1 MTFEFSDVG
10 TLFIAIVLLFVGTA
24 IIHKFEILERFA
36 IPAPV
41 IGGLLAAT
49 ILFFTSEAGILTVQF
64 DTSLQG
70 IMMLMFFSTVGLN
83 ASLGFI
89 KTGGKLLFI
98 YWLFASFLS
107 VIQNTLSISLSKVFG
122 LEPLVG
128 LMAGSIAMI
137 GGHGGATAFGETI
150 EGLGVDNAL
159 TIGIAAATFGLV
171 AGGVM
176 GGPVARFLIKRHNL
190 DPSDIAEAPDTI
202 SLPKGHVSTRQI
214 DPVQNVFIHLGLITF
229 VMFTG
234 TLVAEWFSRTT
245 DVILPTYV
253 GAMFV
258 AVLLRS
264 LLDRDFARKRLA
276 FDTNLNDGIG
286 TISLGIFLS
295 MAVMS
300 IQLGQI
306 LDLAL
311 PILAIVFFQVVTII
325 LYSVFIVFRF
335 IGKDYDAAVMISG
348 MVGHGLGAT
357 PTAMAN
363 MDAVSKKYGPSPT
376 AFLIIP
382 IVGAFL
388 IDVVNIPVV
397 VFFINMVTG

>member
-1 MTFEFSDVG
+1 
-10 TLFIAIVLLFVGTA
+10 
-24 IIHKFEILERFA
+24 
-36 IPAPV
+36 
-41 IGGLLAAT
+41 
-49 ILFFTSEAGILTVQF
+49 
-64 DTSLQG
+64 
-70 IMMLMFFSTVGLN
+70 
-83 ASLGFI
+83 
-89 KTGGKLLFI
+89 
-98 YWLFASFLS
+98 
-107 VIQNTLSISLSKVFG
+107 
-122 LEPLVG
+122 
-128 LMAGSIAMI
+128 
-137 GGHGGATAFGETI
+137 
-150 EGLGVDNAL
+150 
-159 TIGIAAATFGLV
+159 
-171 AGGVM
+171 
-176 GGPVARFLIKRHNL
+176 
-190 DPSDIAEAPDTI
+190 
-202 SLPKGHVSTRQI
+202 
-214 DPVQNVFIHLGLITF
+214 

-348 MVGHGLGAT
+348 MVGHG
-357 PTAMAN
+357 
-363 MDAVSKKYGPSPT
+363 
-376 AFLIIP
+376 
-382 IVGAFL
+382 
-388 IDVVNIPVV
+388 
-397 VFFINMVTG
+397 